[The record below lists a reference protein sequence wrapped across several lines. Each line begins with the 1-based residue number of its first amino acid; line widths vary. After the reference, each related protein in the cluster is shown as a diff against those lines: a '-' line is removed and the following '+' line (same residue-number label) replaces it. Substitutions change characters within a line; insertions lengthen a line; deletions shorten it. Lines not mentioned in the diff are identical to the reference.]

1 MCDLPSTSVELERI
15 QRIRGYF
22 FIMRCAINLRFTY
35 LLYLLEVI
43 WTRVGNQTNKGQ
55 IVTNILQINSS

>member
-1 MCDLPSTSVELERI
+1 
-15 QRIRGYF
+15 
-22 FIMRCAINLRFTY
+22 MRCAINLRFTY

-43 WTRVGNQTNKGQ
+43 WTRVGNQTNKGP